1 MEQQD
6 HTEIIKLNQTMDE
19 VIKPTL
25 VRIETQTTRTNGNVR
40 DLQKWRSFIT
50 GGLSVICIVLLP
62 LIFMVVQN
70 YFTSMENQN
79 MIKNLQA
86 NVEQA
91 K

>member
-1 MEQQD
+1 MED
-6 HTEIIKLNQTMDE
+6 HIEITKLNQTMEE
-19 VIKPTL
+19 VVKPAL
-25 VRIETQTTRTNGNVR
+25 ARIEMQTTKTNGTVR
-40 DLQKWRSFIT
+40 DLQRWKSYIM

-70 YFTSMENQN
+70 YFTSIGNQE

-86 NVEQA
+86 NVLNS

>member
-1 MEQQD
+1 MEN
-6 HTEIIKLNQTMDE
+6 HIEITKLNQTMEE

-25 VRIETQTTRTNGNVR
+25 VRIEAQTIKTNGTVR
-40 DLQKWRSFIT
+40 DLQRWKSYIM

-70 YFTSMENQN
+70 YFTSIGNQE

-86 NVEQA
+86 NVLNS